1 MGSGRLDSGSSCII
15 STSFMRTGQIWLS
28 IVLASTIRHP
38 TTVLPTTEAIKALSE
53 LQNWNFHHFT
63 DFQWFAPWSLL
74 LFLCSLKAG
83 NFLVISWFSLPS
95 MVPGWEKVF
104 CSYLMHR
111 LGVYGGKKRKSCSS
125 GLRVKCSFTLPDVFS
140 YLKCILW
147 RWRSMRGW

>member
-1 MGSGRLDSGSSCII
+1 MALPLDSCGV
-15 STSFMRTGQIWLS
+15 
-28 IVLASTIRHP
+28 IVQA
-38 TTVLPTTEAIKALSE
+38 ALS
-53 LQNWNFHHFT
+53 T
-63 DFQWFAPWSLL
+63 TT
-74 LFLCSLKAG
+74 LCSLKAG

-140 YLKCILW
+140 YLKCIL
-147 RWRSMRGW
+147 